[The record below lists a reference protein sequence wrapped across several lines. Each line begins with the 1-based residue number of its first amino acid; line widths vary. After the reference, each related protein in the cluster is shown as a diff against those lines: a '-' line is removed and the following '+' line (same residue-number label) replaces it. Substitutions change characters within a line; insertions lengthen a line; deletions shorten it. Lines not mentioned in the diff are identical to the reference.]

1 MCDFFSFCMDE
12 TGRKYYFNWQQRLE
26 LNHEGV
32 DSHSHICYYYKI
44 YEDKVNKFE
53 YNPLT
58 KVFEIDGINASIDN
72 SLQAEKW
79 VRELDFSTI
88 VEPLIIKPIVNPL
101 HGKAKKATK
110 KQKELLYQWSSVWD
124 SVWASVL
131 DSVGASVRS
140 YRAGFVNIKY
150 DYDFSPAITLWESGY
165 VPSFDGTTWR
175 LHSGHNAEI
184 VFEWIPQKG

>member
-1 MCDFFSFCMDE
+1 MDE

-110 KQKELLYQWSSVWD
+110 TQKELLYQWSSVWASVRSSVWD
-124 SVWASVL
+124 SVRSSVWASV
-131 DSVGASVRS
+131 GASVWA